1 LVGFATALGAV
12 VGSGG
17 GGAVAAGGGKALD
30 LPALR
35 DLVGLRLPG
44 YAGSRLAVRERLAVE
59 RVMGRTPLVSYG
71 GRGRREVALTFD
83 DGPGPY
89 TWRVVRVL
97 RRMHVPATFFQVGQ
111 MIAAFPQAAR
121 NVERSFPVGD
131 HTLSHPQM
139 SRLRWGVQLREVR
152 AQAWRLRAVEGARF
166 PVLFRPPYASFDR
179 RTLGVLRRERMLM
192 VLWDVDSR
200 DWTRPG
206 ARAIVRNVVPRVR
219 PGSIVLMH
227 DAGGNRLQTVAA
239 LPFIV
244 RRLRARGFRFVTVPQ
259 MMLTAPPA
267 GRQKLPPGAGA

>member
-1 LVGFATALGAV
+1 
-12 VGSGG
+12 
-17 GGAVAAGGGKALD
+17 
-30 LPALR
+30 
-35 DLVGLRLPG
+35 
-44 YAGSRLAVRERLAVE
+44 
-59 RVMGRTPLVSYG
+59 
-71 GRGRREVALTFD
+71 
-83 DGPGPY
+83 
-89 TWRVVRVL
+89 
-97 RRMHVPATFFQVGQ
+97 
-111 MIAAFPQAAR
+111 
-121 NVERSFPVGD
+121 
-131 HTLSHPQM
+131 
-139 SRLRWGVQLREVR
+139 
-152 AQAWRLRAVEGARF
+152 
-166 PVLFRPPYASFDR
+166 
-179 RTLGVLRRERMLM
+179 VLRRERMLM